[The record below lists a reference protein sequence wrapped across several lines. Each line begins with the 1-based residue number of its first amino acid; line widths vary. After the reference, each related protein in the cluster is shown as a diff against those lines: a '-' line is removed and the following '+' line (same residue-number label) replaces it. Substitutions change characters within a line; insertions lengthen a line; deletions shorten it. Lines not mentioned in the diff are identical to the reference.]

1 MKKKKKKQTP
11 LPVGFINKRK
21 TCYANALLQ
30 ALSDLPWLWNGV
42 PSESPSL
49 SLLLKSITLN
59 MKIKPTSK
67 KLVDQSNFTWSLT
80 RNISEP
86 CHAPFN
92 FNSQEDAAEVLQFV
106 IDELKSTSVAVS
118 DLISNTIRINVFCN

>member
-1 MKKKKKKQTP
+1 
-11 LPVGFINKRK
+11 
-21 TCYANALLQ
+21 
-30 ALSDLPWLWNGV
+30 
-42 PSESPSL
+42 
-49 SLLLKSITLN
+49 

>member
-1 MKKKKKKQTP
+1 
-11 LPVGFINKRK
+11 
-21 TCYANALLQ
+21 
-30 ALSDLPWLWNGV
+30 
-42 PSESPSL
+42 
-49 SLLLKSITLN
+49 

-67 KLVDQSNFTWSLT
+67 KPVDQSNFTWSLT

-86 CHAPFN
+86 RHAPFN